1 MDYFNKYLKYKNK
14 YLNYKLKGGY
24 RSCPENS
31 FFDYNTQKCYCDYF
45 IDLKL
50 NKCLSF
56 DESEKTGKMTL
67 EKNYL
72 LNKNLLDNTYYSD
85 ITKLQNSLDYLKYQY
100 NLRKSQT
107 QTPQAQWTNQ
117 QKPVEEWWKQQQ
129 QQAPQTQQTSQQT
142 PPQTQWTSQ
151 PQSKE
156 EFKHQQNKKCPDNS
170 IYNEKTDNCEC
181 NSTLAYYPCECNSTL
196 AYYPGKMNVYEYN
209 DNIKFECININIFN
223 NLIKQKKDLYLILI
237 YEKDNNKFI
246 FYFKGT
252 FIRIAEEKYK
262 YTFKC
267 LNSDELHKLK
277 RYPIYFSIDDL
288 ITNKPESI
296 VKIIYMIKKIE
307 QEVSLKIPVKNIPE
321 DKIPYDLNGQKIPFF
336 VFNMLSF

>member
-1 MDYFNKYLKYKNK
+1 
-14 YLNYKLKGGY
+14 
-24 RSCPENS
+24 
-31 FFDYNTQKCYCDYF
+31 
-45 IDLKL
+45 
-50 NKCLSF
+50 
-56 DESEKTGKMTL
+56 
-67 EKNYL
+67 
-72 LNKNLLDNTYYSD
+72 
-85 ITKLQNSLDYLKYQY
+85 
-100 NLRKSQT
+100 
-107 QTPQAQWTNQ
+107 
-117 QKPVEEWWKQQQ
+117 
-129 QQAPQTQQTSQQT
+129 
-142 PPQTQWTSQ
+142 
-151 PQSKE
+151 
-156 EFKHQQNKKCPDNS
+156 
-170 IYNEKTDNCEC
+170 
-181 NSTLAYYPCECNSTL
+181 
-196 AYYPGKMNVYEYN
+196 MNVYEYN

-262 YTFKC
+262 YKFKC
-267 LNSDELHKLK
+267 LNSDELRKLQ

-307 QEVSLKIPVKNIPE
+307 QEVPLKIPVKNIPE